1 MLLGE
6 NMWRGGAGFVMVL
19 VFCMSC
25 YKDHLYVQ
33 QEWVDCHFL
42 ASTHVH
48 SPDPRQ
54 ECFSLGERLLVAW
67 KFPNALFCQNLRLIV
82 TVRFWDQSEE
92 QIVTTVQ
99 KRWQY
104 QAYDF
109 LDRKI
114 LTYRIQVV
122 NGYDEVVETWEHHFW
137 TKLIDLDR
145 KREEVSSQL
154 IQGSVIDRPN

>member
-1 MLLGE
+1 M
-6 NMWRGGAGFVMVL
+6 
-19 VFCMSC
+19 
-25 YKDHLYVQ
+25 
-33 QEWVDCHFL
+33 
-42 ASTHVH
+42 
-48 SPDPRQ
+48 
-54 ECFSLGERLLVAW
+54 
-67 KFPNALFCQNLRLIV
+67 
-82 TVRFWDQSEE
+82 RFWDQSEE